1 MNAPPVHRARPP
13 FDLGLLPTAHIPH
26 GGIADAETTPAPGG
40 SSSDV
45 GGHLAVES
53 PSRNPSPTPHEDW
66 PTFRLT
72 HSLRGRVS
80 HWPLHACVTPFVRSG
95 TNNLDIK
102 PLAPIIPGR
111 GT

>member
-1 MNAPPVHRARPP
+1 MLPGS
-13 FDLGLLPTAHIPH
+13 DLREFFVSTAVLMDCSLPLPQKSASRT
-26 GGIADAETTPAPGG
+26 
-40 SSSDV
+40 
-45 GGHLAVES
+45 LAA
-53 PSRNPSPTPHEDW
+53 TPHEDW

-80 HWPLHACVTPFVRSG
+80 HWPLHASGTLFVRSG

-102 PLAPIIPGR
+102 ALAPIIPGR